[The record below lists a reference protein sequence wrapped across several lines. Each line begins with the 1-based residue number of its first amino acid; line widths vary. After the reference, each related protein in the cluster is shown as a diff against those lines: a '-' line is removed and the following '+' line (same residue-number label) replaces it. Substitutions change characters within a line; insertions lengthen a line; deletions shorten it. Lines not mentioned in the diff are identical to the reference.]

1 VDPTTSEL
9 RDLMTAALEH
19 EDRYTPDLDWLIRAG
34 RRQVRRRRI
43 VSVLAIAA
51 AICVTGG
58 ATTVA
63 FQAMAR
69 ADVPATRSPAQVAV
83 PPQERTGSR
92 VTPVSA
98 RIGDWKQLVQASAS
112 R

>member
-1 VDPTTSEL
+1 MDPTTSEL
-9 RDLMTAALEH
+9 RELMTAALEH
-19 EDRYTPDLDWLIRAG
+19 EDRYVPDLDRLIRAG

-43 VSVLAIAA
+43 VSGVAIAA
-51 AICVTGG
+51 AICVAGG

-69 ADVPATRSPAQVAV
+69 ADVPAAPSPDQVAMQ
-83 PPQERTGSR
+83 PHQRTGSR

-98 RIGDWKQLVQASAS
+98 RIGDWKQLVHTSAS